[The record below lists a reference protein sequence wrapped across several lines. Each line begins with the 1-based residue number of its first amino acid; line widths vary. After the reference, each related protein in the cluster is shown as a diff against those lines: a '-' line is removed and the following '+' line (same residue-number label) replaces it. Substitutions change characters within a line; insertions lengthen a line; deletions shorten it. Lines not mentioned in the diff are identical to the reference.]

1 MSIVPVKMSL
11 FERDKYL
18 YDIEDEIK
26 ARRELILKKGKTL
39 EQKQKINHFLQEVKQ
54 DYQKYYQYI
63 VNEKHQQYNS
73 MKVLQSYLD
82 DLIKTDKFTSN
93 EIDNMKNDQNE
104 LLLEMDKIKNELD
117 KIIIET
123 K

>member
-11 FERDKYL
+11 SERDKYL

-39 EQKQKINHFLQEVKQ
+39 EKKQKINHFLQDVKN
-54 DYQKYYQYI
+54 DYRKYYRYI
-63 VNEKHQQYNS
+63 VNEKQQQYNS

-82 DLIKTDKFTSN
+82 DLTKTDKFTSD
-93 EIDNMKNDQNE
+93 EIDNVKQDQNE
-104 LLLEMDKIKNELD
+104 LLLEMDKIKNELN
-117 KIIIET
+117 KIITET
-123 K
+123 E